1 MSTNAMPHSN
11 TWLQEFAPYVN
22 GQRVRWPDLALN
34 LLDNDECTL
43 TLDYEYSWLI
53 GDPDAFITMR
63 YQSGQEGQG
72 LVFDPP
78 LGQLIEMAED
88 TTSLSWTI
96 RTNGAPSGAFKLEFA
111 LPLLPELPVSP
122 TVPGKIVNLA
132 QELEIKFDESDVAF
146 GGGAFP
152 CLGAKHTLT
161 VRPKP
166 SSTLLDKPVKLIW
179 GREPGADL
187 AVTIAPALGKE
198 ELLTLEGKTW
208 ELDCLHSNESGDFS
222 LQLMLVEWGVTSS
235 PLTLSLGHNLVT
247 VERWTTPEFQWPDIN
262 WTQRHIRATSVF
274 SGKRAERVPVNKA
287 GSNQIY
293 KRTNLLG
300 EAATDIASQGGG
312 QLEIL
317 NRYDGTIV

>member
-111 LPLLPELPVSP
+111 MPLLPELPVSP

-152 CLGAKHTLT
+152 CLGAKHTLI

-179 GREPGADL
+179 GGSL
-187 AVTIAPALGKE
+187 A
-198 ELLTLEGKTW
+198 
-208 ELDCLHSNESGDFS
+208 
-222 LQLMLVEWGVTSS
+222 QTS
-235 PLTLSLGHNLVT
+235 P
-247 VERWTTPEFQWPDIN
+247 
-262 WTQRHIRATSVF
+262 
-274 SGKRAERVPVNKA
+274 
-287 GSNQIY
+287 
-293 KRTNLLG
+293 
-300 EAATDIASQGGG
+300 
-312 QLEIL
+312 
-317 NRYDGTIV
+317 